1 MKDRPPCISCKHRSP
16 GCQSRCEIGKAF
28 WKRQQE
34 RSETIRAAKE
44 KENQA
49 NSVTIGQM
57 IKQNGRGGLET

>member
-28 WKRQQE
+28 WRRQQE

-44 KENQA
+44 KENAATGFTVSQI
-49 NSVTIGQM
+49 T
-57 IKQNGRGGLET
+57 NGRGGLET